1 MESVG
6 KLSAP
11 PVENKR
17 PSNGPRNAGK
27 QKVAE
32 GIERRAQTDEIIAG
46 WWRFFPLA
54 AVAFGIG
61 GIVAFAFLLPGLD
74 GLIFGYVVM
83 YIAGFAM
90 LAILTYKQ
98 TRRIAGHVAREAMIR
113 QGMMERLRSKGDQ
126 GTGVKEELS
135 EMERIHEEALGEE
148 RLPNPLYAAM
158 TALPLVGLPLGYYY
172 LYHLNQVPA
181 PHDSR
186 WLRYLA
192 LHSSIGSKLD
202 VPAPLVPPQTLSKRP
217 FALYAIVSLVF
228 FPFLAYWYHVMI
240 HEVNEHFKAQWKVE
254 DELLLSFD

>member
-1 MESVG
+1 
-6 KLSAP
+6 LSEP
-11 PVENKR
+11 PADKKR
-17 PSNGPRNAGK
+17 PNHGPRSDGK

-32 GIERRAQTDEIIAG
+32 DIERRAQTDEMIAG
-46 WWRFFPLA
+46 WWSYFPLA

-61 GIVAFAFLLPGLD
+61 GFVAFAFLLPGPD

-98 TRRIAGHVAREAMIR
+98 TRRLAGHLAREELIR
-113 QGMMERLRSKGDQ
+113 QGMLERLRSKDVQ
-126 GTGVKEELS
+126 GTGAKEEIS
-135 EMERIHEEALGEE
+135 EMERIQEEALEKE

-172 LYHLNQVPA
+172 LYHLNLIPG

-186 WLRYLA
+186 WLRYLG
-192 LHSSIGSKLD
+192 LYSSAGSRLGFTPPSTP
-202 VPAPLVPPQTLSKRP
+202 PATLSKRP
-217 FALYAIVSLVF
+217 FVLYSIVSLVF

-254 DELLLSFD
+254 DELMSSLE